1 MPVRDTVGCGDSAAA
16 AIVLGY
22 LNIERARRRDMKDTV
37 LDYVSNSTLLDML
50 EETLTL
56 ATTIG
61 AATAMGDGAG
71 RNVATAEVVRT
82 LLSRNDKG
90 RKYGLRI
97 DVDAAMRAKN
107 LLEGSVANYK

>member
-1 MPVRDTVGCGDSAAA
+1 
-16 AIVLGY
+16 
-22 LNIERARRRDMKDTV
+22 MKDTV
-37 LDYVSNSTLLDML
+37 LNYVSNSTLLDML

-90 RKYGLRI
+90 RKYGFRI
-97 DVDAAMRAKN
+97 DVDAARRAKN
-107 LLEGSVANYK
+107 LLEDSVASCK

>member
-1 MPVRDTVGCGDSAAA
+1 
-16 AIVLGY
+16 
-22 LNIERARRRDMKDTV
+22 MKDTV

-82 LLSRNDKG
+82 LLSRNGKG

>member
-1 MPVRDTVGCGDSAAA
+1 
-16 AIVLGY
+16 
-22 LNIERARRRDMKDTV
+22 MKDTV
-37 LDYVSNSTLLDML
+37 LNYASNSTLLHML

-82 LLSRNDKG
+82 LLFRNDKG
-90 RKYGLRI
+90 QKYGFGI

-107 LLEGSVANYK
+107 LLEGSVANCK